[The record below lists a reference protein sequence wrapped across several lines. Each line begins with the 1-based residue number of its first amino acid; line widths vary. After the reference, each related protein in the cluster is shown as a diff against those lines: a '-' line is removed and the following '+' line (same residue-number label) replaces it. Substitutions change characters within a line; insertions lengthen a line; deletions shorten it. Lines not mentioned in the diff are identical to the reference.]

1 MRLSSVSI
9 AALLGVLGLSA
20 TARADDAAVERM
32 FKSKCA
38 ACHGAD
44 GKGKT
49 KQGEKMKIGD
59 MTSAAFKKEAT
70 PDKIKETIRKGINR
84 DKDGVKQE
92 MKPLEGKITDEQI
105 GQLVTYVRGLK

>member
-9 AALLGVLGLSA
+9 AAFIAVLGLGSV
-20 TARADDAAVERM
+20 ARADDAAVERM

-38 ACHGAD
+38 ACHGND

-59 MTSAAFKKEAT
+59 MTTAAFKKEAT
-70 PDKIKETIRKGINR
+70 PDKIKETILEGINR
-84 DKDGVKQE
+84 EKDGVKQE
-92 MKPLEGKITDEQI
+92 MKPLKGKITDEQV

>member
-1 MRLSSVSI
+1 MRKIIVCLFLCASP
-9 AALLGVLGLSA
+9 AF
-20 TARADDAAVERM
+20 ADDAATVRA

-38 ACHGAD
+38 SCHGAD

-59 MTSAAFKKEAT
+59 MTTAAFKKEAT
-70 PDKIKETIRKGINR
+70 PDKIKETILEGINR
-84 DKDGVKQE
+84 EKDGVKQE
-92 MKPLEGKITDEQI
+92 MKPLKGKITDEQV